1 MHGVAGLFY
10 GGGLDQLWRQAAGA
24 GAVLLYSAIG
34 TAILAFIVKFTV
46 GLRLSDEKEA
56 AGADESEHAESGYD
70 FAAVGGGSVLGRHG
84 GEE

>member
-1 MHGVAGLFY
+1 MPVCSTAVDSTSC
-10 GGGLDQLWRQAAGA
+10 GGKPRGA

-46 GLRLSDEKEA
+46 GLRLSDEEEA

>member
-1 MHGVAGLFY
+1 MPVCSTAVDSTSY
-10 GGGLDQLWRQAAGA
+10 GGKPSGA